1 MIKRVILIVLDSFGV
16 GALPDASKFF
26 NDGQTDEKADTFG
39 HIADKYT
46 ELHIPNLQKLGLG
59 NITGAAGGRF
69 AITNLLGSFGRLA
82 EMSVGKDTTTGHWEI
97 AGLYTDKP
105 FKTYPEGFPEE
116 FIRKFEKAIGTKVIG
131 NYPASGTVI
140 IEELGPEHEAT
151 GRPIVYTS
159 ADSVFQIAACE
170 EVVPLERLYKI
181 CMTAREMLVG
191 DVSCIRVIARPYT
204 IRNGKR
210 VRTSERRDYS
220 VMPPRNTLLD
230 NLIEA
235 DRQVF
240 AIGKIHDIFN
250 GKGLTQ
256 SVHTEDNTDGI
267 NKTIEAIKTD
277 FDGLI
282 FTNLVD
288 FDTKYGHRR
297 DPSGY
302 GKAINAFDSRLPDIM
317 HAMKKS
323 DVLMLCADHG
333 NDPTYSGF
341 DHTRE
346 YIPILVYGEHIKK
359 GHDLGTRAAY
369 ADIGATIAEMLGA
382 AQCEIGESFMK
393 EVLI

>member
-1 MIKRVILIVLDSFGV
+1 MSSNGKSRPQVLPV
-16 GALPDASKFF
+16 R
-26 NDGQTDEKADTFG
+26 
-39 HIADKYT
+39 
-46 ELHIPNLQKLGLG
+46 GL
-59 NITGAAGGRF
+59 R
-69 AITNLLGSFGRLA
+69 
-82 EMSVGKDTTTGHWEI
+82 
-97 AGLYTDKP
+97 
-105 FKTYPEGFPEE
+105 
-116 FIRKFEKAIGTKVIG
+116 
-131 NYPASGTVI
+131 
-140 IEELGPEHEAT
+140 ELGP
-151 GRPIVYTS
+151 
-159 ADSVFQIAACE
+159 
-170 EVVPLERLYKI
+170 VVP
-181 CMTAREMLVG
+181 
-191 DVSCIRVIARPYT
+191 IARPYT

-230 NLIEA
+230 NLIET

-323 DVLMLCADHG
+323 DVLMLCAPD
-333 NDPTYSGF
+333 
-341 DHTRE
+341 
-346 YIPILVYGEHIKK
+346 KK
-359 GHDLGTRAAY
+359 DLQNGDA
-369 ADIGATIAEMLGA
+369 
-382 AQCEIGESFMK
+382 GESGK
-393 EVLI
+393 DSNATDKGKDDKSDKGKDDKKDDKTKDDKTVTL